1 MWWTVAEFI
10 AAWDLITNQQMAD
23 TIAWTTGQ
31 TKKSDWLLQGIL
43 TKIDPVIQQKNSV
56 NNILKALF

>member
-31 TKKSDWLLQGIL
+31 TKKCDWLLQGIL